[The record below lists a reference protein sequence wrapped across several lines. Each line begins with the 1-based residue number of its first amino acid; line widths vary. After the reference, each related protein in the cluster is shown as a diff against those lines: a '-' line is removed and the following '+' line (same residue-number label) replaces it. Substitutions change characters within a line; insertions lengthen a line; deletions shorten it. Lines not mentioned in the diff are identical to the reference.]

1 MALDALMDNVSP
13 RRLET
18 ACFCTLPRAL
28 RSPPTPHAVY
38 GFKSSMRFNNK
49 LETSDSISL
58 VFAVLSL
65 SERWNFNIPL
75 YKADALEN
83 AT

>member
-1 MALDALMDNVSP
+1 MNNVPSP
-13 RRLET
+13 WEAGNRVFLRT
-18 ACFCTLPRAL
+18 AWSASKPSNASC
-28 RSPPTPHAVY
+28 
-38 GFKSSMRFNNK
+38 GIWGMRPNNILIK
-49 LETSDSISL
+49 LETSDLISP
-58 VFAVLSL
+58 VFAVLSP